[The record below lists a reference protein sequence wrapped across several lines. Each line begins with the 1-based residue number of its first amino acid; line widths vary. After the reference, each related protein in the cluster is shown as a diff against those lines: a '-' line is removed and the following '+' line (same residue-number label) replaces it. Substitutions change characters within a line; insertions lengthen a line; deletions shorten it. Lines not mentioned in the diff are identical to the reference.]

1 LKRLV
6 LCLFLVLSPMAL
18 AQEKEAAGHE
28 ESTSDPWIWWKW
40 ANFVMLA
47 GALGYLINKHAGS
60 YFRGQTEEIQRG
72 IVEAGKLKAEAE
84 SRAALIE
91 KRLAGIDN
99 EISELRSRAQSEMAA
114 EAARLKDETQ
124 RLLKRAEEQT
134 RQEIEFMTK
143 AAKHELKG
151 FSAELALDMAADRI
165 RSILN
170 PKSQEALANA
180 FIEDLHTGAQ
190 HRSMTQ

>member
-1 LKRLV
+1 
-6 LCLFLVLSPMAL
+6 MAL
-18 AQEKEAAGHE
+18 PQEKEAAGHE

-40 ANFVMLA
+40 ANFVLLA

-84 SRAALIE
+84 ARAAMIQ
-91 KRLAGIDN
+91 KRLAGIDG
-99 EISELRSRAQSEMAA
+99 EIKDLRTRAQAEMAN
-114 EAARLKDETQ
+114 EAARLKAETE
-124 RLLKRAEEQT
+124 RLLQRAEQQT
-134 RQEIEFMTK
+134 KQELEFMTK

-151 FSAELALDMAADRI
+151 FSADLALGMAEQRI
-165 RSILN
+165 RALLS
-170 PKSQEALANA
+170 PASQDTLANA
-180 FIEDLHTGAQ
+180 FIKDLHDGAE